1 MKKTKINEYLS
12 RYAFLLGILAFT
24 FFFSGLTSAEA
35 NDEDDPNCRS
45 KECREAVKAAK
56 KATAKYHN
64 VQKALADG
72 FVQISPCVS
81 HPTLGTMGYHYAN
94 IERVLDPAVNPEA
107 PEVLL
112 YIPNEKGNLR
122 LVAVEYVV
130 PLGLVPEPPV
140 LFGQVFHTDPEPLNQ
155 YSLHVWIWRNNPS
168 GIFAP
173 FNPKLSCPAE

>member
-1 MKKTKINEYLS
+1 MRKQNINKLINSIYF
-12 RYAFLLGILAFT
+12 AGILATAIFAFGGT
-24 FFFSGLTSAEA
+24 IQADDGEY
-35 NDEDDPNCRS
+35 EDADCRS
-45 KECREAVKAAK
+45 KECRKSLKAVK

-64 VQKALADG
+64 FQKALEDG
-72 FVQISPCVS
+72 FVQVSPCVS

-94 IERVLDPAVNPEA
+94 IERVLDPALDPAE

-112 YIPNEKGNLR
+112 YIPNEQGNLR

-140 LFGQVFHTDPEPLNQ
+140 LFGQTFHTDPEPLNQ
-155 YSLHVWIWRNNPS
+155 YSLHVWAWRNNPS

-173 FNPKLSCPAE
+173 FNPKLSCPSE